1 MSDLRIDGLGPI
13 RYTPLGR
20 PGPAAPTE
28 GPSFAETLKGALAEV
43 NDLQL
48 EAGEMQR
55 RMVAGEP
62 VDLHEV
68 MISAEE
74 AGVAF
79 DLMMEIRNKLLEAY
93 QEIQRMNV

>member
-1 MSDLRIDGLGPI
+1 MEIDGIGPV

-20 PGPAAPTE
+20 PLGAEGPARDFGE
-28 GPSFAETLKGALAEV
+28 SLKTALREV

-48 EAGEMQR
+48 HAGNEAQR
-55 RMVAGEP
+55 LVAGEP

-79 DLMMEIRNKLLEAY
+79 DLLMEIRNKLLEAY
-93 QEIQRMNV
+93 QEIQRMQV

>member
-20 PGPAAPTE
+20 PAAAPPE
-28 GPSFAETLKGALAEV
+28 GPSFQETLKSALSEV

-55 RMVAGEP
+55 RMIAGEP

-74 AGVAF
+74 AGIAF
-79 DLMMEIRNKLLEAY
+79 DLMMEVRNKLLEAY
-93 QEIQRMNV
+93 QEIQRMQV